1 MKSARFTP
9 GKIFSPFSL
18 LGRLVRVFTVLSFIL
33 LCSFLAQWFFTT
45 VFSPPQPAP
54 QQTDLQVILNFLLY
68 FLSASLIFFNAFYA
82 AVRYVDDIY
91 EINDF
96 RNSLYYFQWVVF
108 GFKLPKAKVSG
119 GKRNPSDR
127 FDLLERI
134 GGPGVLKIERDNVVV
149 IETLSAYKDVLMAGE
164 HNLTRFDSIK
174 DILSTEEQYEKLE
187 DIKALTADGIQVAVK
202 EVQIR
207 FRIEGFFPPNAKGL
221 PTVAYLPSRQAVRE
235 LAYQRTVPADRKLA
249 LWTEAIKGKVSG
261 IVRQRINNAY
271 LGDLISPREAGEHP
285 LEKLRKELES
295 KETKEQFKKMGVCFN
310 WCYIGEV
317 YVPEVDVD
325 RQHLQI
331 WFAKKS
337 GAINIVRAQSESE
350 SFASQE
356 RGRAE
361 GQNMLL
367 QTIVRTLQEIGG
379 DGKDPA
385 VVRKNLRNIL
395 LTRTAQILESRTSIY
410 RTNHNHNGNHNGNQ
424 NDNDNHKDNHKE
436 NGEHDVKG

>member
-1 MKSARFTP
+1 MLNLPRKNFSARSRYWDAWFAFFWFCFCS
-9 GKIFSPFSL
+9 IF
-18 LGRLVRVFTVLSFIL
+18 
-33 LCSFLAQWFFTT
+33 AQWFFTT
-45 VFSPPQPAP
+45 VFPPPQPAP

-96 RNSLYYFQWVVF
+96 RNSQGYFQRVVF
-108 GFKLPKAKVSG
+108 GFNLPKAKVSG
-119 GKRNPSDR
+119 GKRNPLGG
-127 FDLLERI
+127 FDSLDRI

-207 FRIEGFFPPNAKGL
+207 FRIEGFFPPNANGL
-221 PTVAYLPSRQAVRE
+221 PTVAYLPSKRAVKE

-337 GAINIVRAQSESE
+337 GAINIVRAQSDSE

-379 DGKDPA
+379 NGKDPA
-385 VVRKNLRNIL
+385 AVRKNLRNIL

-410 RTNHNHNGNHNGNQ
+410 RANHKDSHNDNH
-424 NDNDNHKDNHKE
+424 NDNHKDNHKE
-436 NGEHDVKG
+436 NGKHDIKG

>member
-1 MKSARFTP
+1 
-9 GKIFSPFSL
+9 
-18 LGRLVRVFTVLSFIL
+18 
-33 LCSFLAQWFFTT
+33 
-45 VFSPPQPAP
+45 
-54 QQTDLQVILNFLLY
+54 
-68 FLSASLIFFNAFYA
+68 
-82 AVRYVDDIY
+82 
-91 EINDF
+91 
-96 RNSLYYFQWVVF
+96 
-108 GFKLPKAKVSG
+108 
-119 GKRNPSDR
+119 
-127 FDLLERI
+127 
-134 GGPGVLKIERDNVVV
+134 
-149 IETLSAYKDVLMAGE
+149 
-164 HNLTRFDSIK
+164 
-174 DILSTEEQYEKLE
+174 
-187 DIKALTADGIQVAVK
+187 
-202 EVQIR
+202 
-207 FRIEGFFPPNAKGL
+207 
-221 PTVAYLPSRQAVRE
+221 VAYLPSKRAVKE

-337 GAINIVRAQSESE
+337 GAINIVRAQSDSE

-379 DGKDPA
+379 NGKDPA
-385 VVRKNLRNIL
+385 AVRKNLRNIL

-410 RTNHNHNGNHNGNQ
+410 RANHKDSHNDNH
-424 NDNDNHKDNHKE
+424 NDNHKDNHKE
-436 NGEHDVKG
+436 NGKHDIKG